1 MMGLLKLS
9 DNFITYYSPSSLN
22 FEPNYFIIRLS
33 PLLNEDGLWTGELKI
48 GTITTEEN
56 NLDINDYDH
65 LMFVST
71 LVSACI
77 PLMEE
82 RQDFRDIL
90 YNYTN
95 EAMKE
100 TKQKLEEKAT
110 VESRE
115 DNVINVK
122 FH

>member
-1 MMGLLKLS
+1 MKEKIFL
-9 DNFITYYSPSSLN
+9 D
-22 FEPNYFIIRLS
+22 FEPNDFIIRLS

-100 TKQKLEEKAT
+100 TKHKLEEKAT
-110 VESRE
+110 VESRN